1 MKLKRRQNPEPDVDM
16 TPMIDMVF
24 LLLVFFMCA
33 ASMSKV
39 DFIPEIALPIA
50 GLMSEEP
57 IEEVAARAE
66 ELHRGLRACG
76 CTASDAFMT
85 FSLLALPVIPRL
97 RLTDRGLVDVEQFGI
112 VPLFAEEDNRAE

>member
-1 MKLKRRQNPEPDVDM
+1 MADAANRVVEMGGGIVLVREADV
-16 TPMIDMVF
+16 I
-24 LLLVFFMCA
+24 A
-33 ASMSKV
+33 KV
-39 DFIPEIALPIA
+39 ALPIA
-50 GLMSEEP
+50 GLMTEAP
-57 IEEVAARAE
+57 IEDVAARTE